1 MTRMRMAGTA
11 AAALLASV
19 MWIATALAAPA
30 CQNKGSFEQWLDGF
44 KAEAAAQGIP
54 RNIIADALTEMT
66 FDPGVIR
73 RDRGQGVFQQSFLQF
88 SGRMVSNNR
97 LVVGAKMI
105 KKHEALFARIEKQF
119 GVPSYV
125 IVAFWGLESDFG
137 SNNGKF
143 NVIRSIATLAYDC
156 RRADFFRPQLMD
168 ALRIIQRGDL
178 RVDEMIGDWAG
189 ELGPLQITASD
200 YFRTAV
206 DYDGDGKRNAVT
218 SVPDTLASAANLLKS
233 FGWRAG
239 EPWLQEVR
247 VPDQMPWEQAD
258 LAVQHPRSQWVKWG
272 VRSAHGAAL
281 PSDDFPASLV
291 LPMGRLGPAFL
302 AYNNFKAFLGWNAA
316 IVYSTTAAY
325 NATRLAGAPP
335 VSTGNGTVEVPTTQQ
350 VQELQRLLI
359 QHRLLEGDADGRMGS
374 ATRAAVRQ
382 AQLKVKLPAD
392 AYPTQEL
399 IERLRGRT
407 N

>member
-1 MTRMRMAGTA
+1 MMRMRRAGA
-11 AAALLASV
+11 AAVALLASLA
-19 MWIATALAAPA
+19 MAGMALAAPA
-30 CQNKGSFEQWLDGF
+30 CQNRGSFEQWLDGF
-44 KAEAAAQGIP
+44 KKEAASQGIP
-54 RNIIADALTEMT
+54 HGIISAALDQVS

-97 LVVGAKMI
+97 LVVGARMMKR
-105 KKHEALFARIEKQF
+105 HEALFAKIERQF
-119 GVPSYV
+119 GVPAPV

-143 NVIRSIATLAYDC
+143 SVIRSLATLAYDC

-168 ALRIIQRGDL
+168 ALRVIQRGDL

-247 VPDQMPWEQAD
+247 VPEHMPWEQAD

-281 PSDDFPASLV
+281 PADDMPASLV

-335 VSTGNGTVEVPTTQQ
+335 VGHGNGNVEVPTTQQ

-359 QHRLLEGDADGRMGS
+359 QHRLLTGDADGRMGS